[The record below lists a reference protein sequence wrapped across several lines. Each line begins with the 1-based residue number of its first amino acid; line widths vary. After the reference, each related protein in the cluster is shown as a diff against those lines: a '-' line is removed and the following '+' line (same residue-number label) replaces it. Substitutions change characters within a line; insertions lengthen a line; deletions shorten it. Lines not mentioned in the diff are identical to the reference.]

1 MAFKLPTLN
10 IKGTNIK
17 EGTSFKAPSS
27 SGNIKKEMD
36 WKYGHGEFADIK
48 KRRKPGESKFD
59 YNVRMRKEGRKV
71 KQREPGV
78 LEREIADTS
87 DLTRGQRL
95 ALGEKLYPETNPNDK
110 RKKVGDYFTFSGG
123 PGDEFKYR
131 YLDIADEDLPLQER
145 FEFQRPGSDVWE
157 TSKTYEGAEAI
168 HNLFIRDDISAEI
181 TPIQKRKK

>member
-1 MAFKLPTLN
+1 MAFKLPKLN

-17 EGTSFKAPSS
+17 ES
-27 SGNIKKEMD
+27 MD
-36 WKYGHGEFADIK
+36 RKYGTGEYSRGGK
-48 KRRKPGESKFD
+48 KFEYRMKPGESKFD

-87 DLTRGQRL
+87 DLTREQRL

-110 RKKVGDYFTFSGG
+110 RKKVDRFRDEGMGRYFTFSGE

-131 YLDIADEDLPLQER
+131 YLDVPGEDLPLQER
-145 FEFQRPGSDVWE
+145 YEFQRPGSDVWE
-157 TSKTYEGAEAI
+157 TSKTEEGARSI
-168 HNLFIRDDISAEI
+168 LNLFIRGEAGSAEI